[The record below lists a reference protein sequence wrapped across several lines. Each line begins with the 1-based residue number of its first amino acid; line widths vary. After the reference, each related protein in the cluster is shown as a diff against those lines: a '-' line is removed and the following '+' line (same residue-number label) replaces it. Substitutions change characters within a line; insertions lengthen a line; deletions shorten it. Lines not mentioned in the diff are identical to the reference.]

1 MRLVLSVLLCL
12 LFTIPL
18 VFSST
23 SSFPDTA
30 FHAYTHAIDFAEKQ
44 GTISG
49 YPDGFFRPQFLIN
62 RAELVKIMVNSTL
75 EAQDIFTDQLFPDVP
90 ASEWFAP
97 YVSTAARHQIVSGYP
112 DGTFQPGN
120 RITFVEAAKIIALSL
135 DVPIEENSDAEAP
148 WYEGYVEALE
158 SRGAIPPTIH
168 YLDHE
173 VTRGDITE
181 ILYRL
186 EEKLANEPSVSYE
199 TLTKNAAVIRPAF
212 EYSIDGSTTIIAM
225 DAERVHMNVL
235 NGNDSIRP
243 VECDYPHHCV
253 AEIQAES
260 FQNFLERSHQRLLMN
275 GAFFD
280 AYTYPTDGVNYH
292 ETGGDILLNGE
303 MKSMFGWDEAF
314 GDGGLL
320 AQMKDGSYRFYYPIR
335 EWIDDYEEIEF
346 AISNYPLV
354 LNEGVVIDEATYVK
368 QTENDSKFWLDA
380 RRAGLGLS
388 QDGQTIY
395 YVSVYGDVVD
405 LGLALNNAGATSG
418 FHLDSGASFGL
429 SYQNEMLFQPGRNIV
444 TAVEFY

>member
-1 MRLVLSVLLCL
+1 MRLFLALILGLILAVA
-12 LFTIPL
+12 PA
-18 VFSST
+18 FSS
-23 SSFPDTA
+23 SSPFPDTA
-30 FHAYTHAIDFAEKQ
+30 LHPYTNAINFVYEQ

-75 EAQDIFTDQLFPDVP
+75 DPEAIFTDELFPDVP

-112 DGTFQPGN
+112 NGTFQPGN
-120 RITFVEAAKIIALSL
+120 RITFVEAAKIIALAL
-135 DVPIEENSDAEAP
+135 ELPIEENSDPEAH

-181 ILYRL
+181 ILYRIQKNL
-186 EEKLANEPSVSYE
+186 TEKDSVSYS
-199 TLTKNAAVIRPAF
+199 TLIENSTLVRPAF
-212 EYSIDGSTTIIAM
+212 DYRTDGSTTIIAM
-225 DAERVHMNVL
+225 DAQRVHMNVL
-235 NGNDSIRP
+235 DGNDSIRS

-260 FQNFLERSHQRLLMN
+260 FQSFLSRSHQRLIMN

-280 AYTYPTDGVNYH
+280 AYTYPLDGVNYH
-292 ETGGDILLNGE
+292 ETGGDIILNGE

-314 GDGGLL
+314 GDGGML
-320 AQMKDGSYRFYYPIR
+320 ARMDDGTYRFYYPIR
-335 EWIDDYEEIEF
+335 EWIDDSEHIEF

-354 LNEGVVIDEATYVK
+354 LNQGMVIDEATYEE
-368 QTENDSKFWLDA
+368 QTENDSKFWMDA

-388 QDGQTIY
+388 ADGKTLF
-395 YVSVYGDVVD
+395 YVSVMGDVTD
-405 LGLALNNAGATSG
+405 LGQAMKDAGATSA

-429 SYQNEMLFQPGRNIV
+429 AYQGQILFQPGRSIV